1 MSMGKQIPQELLRQI
16 KIDKQ
21 NEINNDAFNKFN
33 INHKEAQR
41 MSPPPKNIAAKPNT
55 RWWIGKRR

>member
-1 MSMGKQIPQELLRQI
+1 MGKQIPQELLRQI
-16 KIDKQ
+16 EIDKQ

-41 MSPPPKNIAAKPNT
+41 IKMRPPPPKNIAKT
-55 RWWIGKRR
+55 RMWIGKRR